1 MKRILF
7 LIQWFPSEF
16 SANALCDEKIINELN
31 KDDKLQID
39 VLAYRPN
46 GSNSYEEKNGIR
58 IYRFNRR
65 FFLF

>member
-46 GSNSYEEKNGIR
+46 GSNSYEEKME
-58 IYRFNRR
+58 
-65 FFLF
+65 